1 MRFRKSS
8 EADGPKQYAVDPMV
22 PPVAAWPLEGIVG
35 RIGRGAERGEWV
47 LAEPYWD
54 AVVGD
59 GPAAGYSLEL
69 PRRQLFDLDGNHLLD
84 DGCYDDFRA
93 SGEGGFI
100 DLLTTALGVEWST
113 DEAVVASVRAGRR
126 TKQ

>member
-1 MRFRKSS
+1 MRFRKNS

-54 AVVGD
+54 AVVGN

-93 SGEGGFI
+93 SGEGGVHRSADHGFGCRVV
-100 DLLTTALGVEWST
+100 DGRSGRRERTSRTAL
-113 DEAVVASVRAGRR
+113 
-126 TKQ
+126 